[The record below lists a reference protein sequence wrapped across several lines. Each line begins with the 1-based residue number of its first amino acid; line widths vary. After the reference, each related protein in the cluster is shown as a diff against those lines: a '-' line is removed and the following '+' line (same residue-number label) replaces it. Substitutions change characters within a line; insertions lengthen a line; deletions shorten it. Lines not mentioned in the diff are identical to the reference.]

1 MIEALVAFVAAVLI
15 LAVFHAPAWAITL
28 GSFGGLGFALYVCIL
43 VVEWI
48 FGKLKSWTRDPR

>member
-1 MIEALVAFVAAVLI
+1 MIEALVAFVLAVLI

-28 GSFGGLGFALYVCIL
+28 GSFGGLGFSLYVLIL

-48 FGKLKSWTRDPR
+48 VGKLKT